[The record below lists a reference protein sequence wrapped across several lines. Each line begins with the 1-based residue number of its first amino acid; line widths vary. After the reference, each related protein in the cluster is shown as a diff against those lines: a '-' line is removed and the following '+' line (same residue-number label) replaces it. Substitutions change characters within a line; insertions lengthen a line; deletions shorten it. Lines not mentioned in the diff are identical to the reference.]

1 MWRHW
6 ILGFILCLTENFVEM
21 LHNNFNVFYSNMIYI
36 DIVHFSIH
44 CFILLFVTYY
54 FFI

>member
-6 ILGFILCLTENFVEM
+6 ILGFILCLTEYFVEM

-36 DIVHFSIH
+36 EF
-44 CFILLFVTYY
+44 FNLFN
-54 FFI
+54 